1 MELMLLIP
9 LLLMALIVVT
19 GKKRQRGKKYG
30 FLRFVF
36 DAVMVCLTCGF
47 WLIYMLYRENR
58 VRR

>member
-1 MELMLLIP
+1 MELMLLLP
-9 LLLMALIVVT
+9 LFLMALIVVT

-36 DAVMVCLTCGF
+36 DAVMVYLTCGF